1 MDERLLSEM
10 EDSDNKRYTDSREAE
25 AVVNACKGFG
35 KTAKKLAGSSNRK
48 PWDSALAT
56 HASELKKLLVALSP
70 TLGTVRIVP
79 CT

>member
-1 MDERLLSEM
+1 M

-25 AVVNACKGFG
+25 AVVNACKGFK

-48 PWDSALAT
+48 PLDSALAA
-56 HASELKKLLVALSP
+56 HAAELKKLLVALSP
-70 TLGTVRIVP
+70 TLGTVLIVP